1 MAPIMKDLSLAHTF
15 WDLPCALK
23 CYSSP
28 SSLLTSQRPGHELQ
42 GGQEQAEA
50 SLKLVQSPATS
61 HPSGAWCTKA
71 KEDVDW
77 SSWEQSLWTAG
88 GCEDLRETARDP
100 ALAAPCALEP
110 LSGGGP
116 PGGRGTGEGPTAAR
130 KKFAKCAPRA
140 DWLAEIRAILAGHR
154 HSDDGPRPLALECL
168 LH

>member
-1 MAPIMKDLSLAHTF
+1 MAPIMKHFSLTHTF

-50 SLKLVQSPATS
+50 GLKLIQSPAAS

-71 KEDVDW
+71 KGDVDW

-88 GCEDLRETARDP
+88 GCEDLLETARDP

-110 LSGGGP
+110 LPGGARTR
-116 PGGRGTGEGPTAAR
+116 GGRGRDPQLHGKSLRSVHHALIGWLRSGPFLPDIST
-130 KKFAKCAPRA
+130 
-140 DWLAEIRAILAGHR
+140 ETMGHA
-154 HSDDGPRPLALECL
+154 H
-168 LH
+168 